1 MTCHNCGA
9 EMERHA
15 FVFVCSYCKSIISIN
30 DGEET
35 FASDYIHNS
44 VDNSHFYTYVQKNIT
59 YLQSNSNNISIT
71 RNNGSYIIQTIK
83 EFHPLDKHYKLCN
96 KFGLKWK
103 AVIDKNGAKLSLIVT
118 GTDKIDNSLC
128 IILDEDIHLILR
140 PLNSGEY
147 MILYDDFLMVCHSEC
162 IVFLLKTALC
172 FDEFIT
178 YSHRFYNLVFDRTRY
193 KYSIYHKLLTD

>member
-15 FVFVCSYCKSIISIN
+15 FVFVCPYCKSIISIN

-83 EFHPLDKHYKLCN
+83 EFHPLDKYYKLCN

-118 GTDKIDNSLC
+118 GTDKIDNNLC
-128 IILDEDIHLILR
+128 IILDEDIHLILC
-140 PLNSGEY
+140 PSNSGEY